1 MNRGKGEMSESG
13 IGCQTYWT
21 GIELFNDSRFFDA
34 HEVLEDVWRETSG
47 PEKSFLQGL
56 VQLAVALHHHSTG
69 NSLGAGSLLTKAHR
83 NLSGYPPEFGGIR
96 LGALLR
102 AVSAWQRALEQ
113 GVPPPPLPRVEAAR
127 C

>member
-1 MNRGKGEMSESG
+1 MSESG

-83 NLSGYPPEFGGIR
+83 NLWIPARVRRDSSGCAASGG
-96 LGALLR
+96 LCL
-102 AVSAWQRALEQ
+102 
-113 GVPPPPLPRVEAAR
+113 
-127 C
+127 